1 MHKVLI
7 CDDEEEIVSFLK
19 KELEYDGYV
28 VEAAYD
34 GAEGLKK
41 ISEASYDVVL
51 LDIMLPVKNGLE
63 VLREIRKLS
72 ALPVLMLTARKDVFD
87 KVAFFDAGA
96 DDYITKPF
104 DTLEL
109 LARIRRV
116 LKRSDN
122 NNRPQGITLDE
133 PGCRMMIGQKAVPL
147 TKTEYDIFAYL
158 YHHLGTVKSRDQILT
173 AVYGGDYFGDSNSVD
188 VNIKNIRK
196 KIAAYGADHTIET
209 VRGRGYVLR
218 NGVCDET

>member
-1 MHKVLI
+1 MHKILI

-19 KELEYDGYV
+19 KELEYEGYAV
-28 VEAAYD
+28 DTAYD
-34 GAEGLKK
+34 GAEGLRKVL
-41 ISEASYDVVL
+41 EDTYDTVL

-63 VLREIRKLS
+63 VLRAIRQSSKV
-72 ALPVLMLTARKDVFD
+72 PVLMLTARKDVFD
-87 KVAFFDAGA
+87 KVALFDAGA

-109 LARIRRV
+109 LARIKRV
-116 LKRSDN
+116 IKRNDTKEISN
-122 NNRPQGITLDE
+122 LTLDE
-133 PGCRMMIGQKAVPL
+133 PGCRVLINGEILPL

-158 YHHLGTVKSRDQILT
+158 YRNAGIVKSREQILQ
-173 AVYGGDYFGDSNSVD
+173 AVYGEYFGDSNSVD

-196 KIAAYGADHTIET
+196 KIAACGGGDIIET

-218 NGVCDET
+218 